1 MAFAG
6 NPIGLWYPIRIP
18 RIPGFEKFWKPTV
31 TLSRSGLA
39 LQLAQPKDAVFH
51 AGNHSCSLGVG
62 SAFLEPTSAQGFPE
76 RGSGSRLYAEATE
89 AGYPSPITIDQQTGL
104 YFVALAP
111 WEVLLSET
119 ILGNHP
125 DQLSSLKAFQKP
137 LARRSRITA
146 FIDHPLALCVE
157 ARNVSLRKEVADR
170 TVQHLEEK
178 RLSST
183 IVDLVTQGAP
193 ILDITLF
200 GCAHA
205 ERPVTEVLY
214 LDMNGGRAVGYD
226 PEIEP
231 GRRGRS
237 SAVSKPSAELSRR

>member
-125 DQLSSLKAFQKP
+125 DQLSSPRHSRSHSRGDPGSRHSLTIRLCSALKRGTSLCGKKSPIGRFSISKRNASLPP
-137 LARRSRITA
+137 LSI
-146 FIDHPLALCVE
+146 
-157 ARNVSLRKEVADR
+157 S
-170 TVQHLEEK
+170 
-178 RLSST
+178 
-183 IVDLVTQGAP
+183 
-193 ILDITLF
+193 
-200 GCAHA
+200 
-205 ERPVTEVLY
+205 
-214 LDMNGGRAVGYD
+214 
-226 PEIEP
+226 
-231 GRRGRS
+231 
-237 SAVSKPSAELSRR
+237 

>member
-125 DQLSSLKAFQKP
+125 DQLSSLKAF
-137 LARRSRITA
+137 RRYTCLS
-146 FIDHPLALCVE
+146 ALSCHNLS
-157 ARNVSLRKEVADR
+157 ASI
-170 TVQHLEEK
+170 HFGYP
-178 RLSST
+178 LSST
-183 IVDLVTQGAP
+183 PRHTTVPLIRRAKSLC
-193 ILDITLF
+193 DIGMASERLMT
-200 GCAHA
+200 HA
-205 ERPVTEVLY
+205 
-214 LDMNGGRAVGYD
+214 G
-226 PEIEP
+226 
-231 GRRGRS
+231 
-237 SAVSKPSAELSRR
+237 